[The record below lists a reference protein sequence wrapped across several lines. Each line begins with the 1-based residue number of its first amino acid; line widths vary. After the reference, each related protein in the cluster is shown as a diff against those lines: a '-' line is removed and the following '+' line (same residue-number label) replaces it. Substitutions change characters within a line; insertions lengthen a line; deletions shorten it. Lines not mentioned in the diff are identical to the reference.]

1 MRCAAVLDP
10 LRIAHQQFVGA
21 TGLDLSLEL
30 SLRNVLV
37 SLRKSH
43 QSLDLTTASFASS
56 AKQCRWTMLTLIL
69 L

>member
-43 QSLDLTTASFASS
+43 QSLDLTTVSFASS
-56 AKQCRWTMLTLIL
+56 VKQCRWTMLTLIL
-69 L
+69 F